1 MSFLRGFSIAMGAN
15 AILFVLSFLNNK
27 LIYISLSQKDNGIY
41 FLVMRFSLLLNLFW
55 GEWLRL
61 TNINIAGRHKH
72 LNPVLSSNTIVYTGI
87 IGVILAGTAFYHP
100 GVLKP
105 FFPGLPLYFYCTV
118 VMVSVCFMIKNAFQS
133 LMLVNNRMIRFG
145 TTIVI
150 WGILFL
156 VLDFVFLVVY
166 DLGLQFVIY
175 ALIISSAFAALWAF
189 ISSVTRDGYSL
200 KPSLKVFGMS
210 GKLGARA
217 AVAVLGMFLMINIH
231 TFAIEP
237 LSGKSGDGLVMV
249 GIFSVCFRVFQLF
262 QRGSDITGSILY
274 ADVAR
279 NAEKAGFKKTMLVC
293 RNIILF
299 SVLFGVFTG
308 LFGKPLI
315 IIIAKSTY
323 LEAYIP
329 LLLMLPGIVAMNTGT
344 VLNSSYW
351 GRGYPFKVIV
361 SSYCAA
367 VVGLVLDIVL
377 IPQYGACGAALSF
390 SVMSVLWFLY
400 ILEVFRRDSGF
411 KMSEIVIPHYADI
424 EHIMRR
430 MKIKLSKGEK

>member
-15 AILFVLSFLNNK
+15 AVLFVLSFLNNK
-27 LIYISLSQKDNGIY
+27 LIYISLDQKDNGIY

-61 TNINIAGRHKH
+61 TNINIAGRHKN
-72 LNPVLSSNTIVYTGI
+72 LNPVLSSNSIVYTGI
-87 IGVILAGTAFYHP
+87 IGIILVFAAFYNP
-100 GVLKP
+100 VMFKP
-105 FFPGLPLYFYCTV
+105 FFPGLPAHFYLAV
-118 VMVSVCFMIKNAFQS
+118 VFTGLCFIIKNSFQS

-156 VLDFVFLVVY
+156 VLDFIFLVLC
-166 DLGLQFVIY
+166 DLGLQYVIY

-189 ISSVTRDGYSL
+189 VSSITSDGYSL
-200 KPSLKVFGMS
+200 RPSLKVFRMS
-210 GKLGARA
+210 GKLGVRA
-217 AVAVLGMFLMINIH
+217 AFAVLGMFLMINIH

-237 LSGKSGDGLVMV
+237 LTGNKVEGLVMV

-279 NAEKAGFKKTMLVC
+279 NAEKTGFKRTMLVS

-299 SVLFGVFTG
+299 SVLFGLCAA

-323 LEAYIP
+323 LDAYIP
-329 LLLMLPGIVAMNTGT
+329 LLVMLPGIVAMNTGT

-361 SSYCAA
+361 SSYGAAA
-367 VVGLVLDIVL
+367 VGLILDIVL

-390 SVMSVLWFLY
+390 SVMSIGWFIY
-400 ILEVFRRDSGF
+400 IVEVFRRDSGY
-411 KMSEIVIPHYADI
+411 KLTEIVIPHYSDI

-430 MKIKLSKGEK
+430 IKTKLSKGEK